1 MGKVKKVKKP
11 KKKVKKIKPKEA
23 TKPRHHNDCGV
34 VTLKDLACL
43 KKRAK
48 EVQSKANHARRT
60 AYIVQRRAA
69 VLSTDAMNQRP
80 ADWAAEQQKTV
91 AGFMQSEA
99 DRARNKA
106 KKKKK
111 VKKVAKMKMK
121 KAMKKEKKKER
132 KKAKKLKKKAVKKTE
147 KKARKASAKAEGKK
161 LKKKRI

>member
-1 MGKVKKVKKP
+1 MG
-11 KKKVKKIKPKEA
+11 
-23 TKPRHHNDCGV
+23 
-34 VTLKDLACL
+34 TLKDLACL

-99 DRARNKA
+99 DRARNKVMKLGGRLKKKA
-106 KKKKK
+106 KKK
-111 VKKVAKMKMK
+111 
-121 KAMKKEKKKER
+121 KKEKKKER
-132 KKAKKLKKKAVKKTE
+132 KKAKKLKKKAVKKAE
-147 KKARKASAKAEGKK
+147 KKATKIKKKAKKKEVKKMKKKMKAVKKKAKKA
-161 LKKKRI
+161 LKKT